1 MSVTAIQSEVL
12 NLPAQDRARLLDL
25 IWESLNEPEIKARE
39 AAGATEAERRIDAYD
54 SGKLTARDAADVF
67 CGPQKIVAEVKAR
80 FTSVAERELREAMEF
95 YETAQPGLGREFPIE
110 VEAAAGLIVA
120 HPQAWAG
127 TFPAHAAL
135 TAASLSFR
143 PVLPDPRARNPDRL
157 GDGSAPETPS
167 GGSIIFSC

>member
-67 CGPQKIVAEVKAR
+67 ADLKK
-80 FTSVAERELREAMEF
+80 SLR
-95 YETAQPGLGREFPIE
+95 R
-110 VEAAAGLIVA
+110 
-120 HPQAWAG
+120 
-127 TFPAHAAL
+127 
-135 TAASLSFR
+135 
-143 PVLPDPRARNPDRL
+143 
-157 GDGSAPETPS
+157 
-167 GGSIIFSC
+167 